1 MPNVLFYVKAAI
13 ANLFGINDAGDQL
26 EINDSGDTLEL

>member
-1 MPNVLFYVKAAI
+1 MSILFYVATTI
-13 ANLFGINDAGDQL
+13 INFLSINGSGDQL

>member
-13 ANLFGINDAGDQL
+13 ANLFAINDAGDGL
-26 EINDSGDTLEL
+26 EINNEGDLLLY

>member
-1 MPNVLFYVKAAI
+1 MSGLFFYI
-13 ANLFGINDAGDQL
+13 ASALATILGINDSGDQL

>member
-1 MPNVLFYVKAAI
+1 MGGLFFYVAAAI
-13 ANLFGINDAGDQL
+13 INLLGINDAGDQL

>member
-1 MPNVLFYVKAAI
+1 MGGILFYVKQVI
-13 ANLFGINDAGDQL
+13 QYFLGINDAGDQL